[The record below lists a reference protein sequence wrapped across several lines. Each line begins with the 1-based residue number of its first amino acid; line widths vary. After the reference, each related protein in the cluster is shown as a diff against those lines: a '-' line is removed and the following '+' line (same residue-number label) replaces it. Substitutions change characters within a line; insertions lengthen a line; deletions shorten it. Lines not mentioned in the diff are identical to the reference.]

1 MADLENNESI
11 GRCLDVYSLAT
22 RRMMGAIARTWW
34 EREGKQITVI
44 TSGKENGDGSGG
56 TQVYGGVE
64 VEVDPLVSQ
73 GGTDD
78 YSFPGFQERPELSGV
93 HQW

>member
-1 MADLENNESI
+1 MI
-11 GRCLDVYSLAT
+11 
-22 RRMMGAIARTWW
+22 M
-34 EREGKQITVI
+34 
-44 TSGKENGDGSGG
+44 SGKGNGDGSGG

-78 YSFPGFQERPELSGV
+78 YSFPGFQERPELSDV